1 MAGMAL
7 AVVIVLLVVGS
18 LIFHYLSPW
27 YFTPLASNWSTI
39 DFTVDVTFWI
49 TGIVFVAVNLFTA
62 YCVVKYRHRPGH
74 RAHYEPE
81 SSRLEFWLT
90 AATAVGVFLMLTPGL
105 FVWGNFVSPPEDAL
119 KFEAVGKQWHWS
131 YRFPGQDG
139 VLGATDVTFMTP
151 ENPLGLDPADPNGQ
165 DDVIVA
171 SPIVHLPLNRPVH
184 ALLRSS
190 DVLHNFTV
198 PQFRVKMDL
207 VPGMVTYQWFEPTV
221 PGNYEILC
229 EELCGIG
236 HFAMRG
242 KVVVEEESQFNAWLA
257 GNPTFADTLA
267 QPEGNAQAGAAS
279 YAVCSACHGQRGE
292 GNVALNAPKLAGLEG
307 WYIRR
312 QIHNFQNGIRG
323 AAEGDIYGA
332 QMAPMARTLAN
343 DTAMANVIAYID
355 TLPDN
360 PTEATVFGDPEHGEK
375 LFMTCAVCH
384 GKDAKGIWSTNAP
397 RLAGASDWYLKRQLM
412 NFHDRIRGGHDDDI
426 YGEQMHMMALT
437 LEDEAAMEDLVAYI
451 NTLQ

>member
-62 YCVVKYRHRPGH
+62 YCVVKFRHRPGH

-151 ENPLGLDPADPNGQ
+151 ENPLGLDPEDPNGQ

-236 HFAMRG
+236 HFEM
-242 KVVVEEESQFNAWLA
+242 L
-257 GNPTFADTLA
+257 
-267 QPEGNAQAGAAS
+267 
-279 YAVCSACHGQRGE
+279 QR
-292 GNVALNAPKLAGLEG
+292 
-307 WYIRR
+307 
-312 QIHNFQNGIRG
+312 
-323 AAEGDIYGA
+323 
-332 QMAPMARTLAN
+332 
-343 DTAMANVIAYID
+343 
-355 TLPDN
+355 
-360 PTEATVFGDPEHGEK
+360 
-375 LFMTCAVCH
+375 
-384 GKDAKGIWSTNAP
+384 
-397 RLAGASDWYLKRQLM
+397 
-412 NFHDRIRGGHDDDI
+412 
-426 YGEQMHMMALT
+426 
-437 LEDEAAMEDLVAYI
+437 
-451 NTLQ
+451 